1 MNNLQI
7 RRETSLKLYENLLVY
22 GDKSGIP
29 EENLDN
35 VLSMLSEVNWED
47 LDIEVVRGQRNVLCD
62 LMGVAPPKSKKG
74 NF

>member
-47 LDIEVVRGQRNVLCD
+47 IDIEKVREQRNILCD
-62 LMGVAPPKSKKG
+62 LMGVVPPKSKKG

>member
-47 LDIEVVRGQRNVLCD
+47 IDIEKVREQRNILYD
-62 LMGVAPPKSKKG
+62 LMGVVPPKSKKG